1 MAVWDDVVPESERK
15 IYEVGGWGKR
25 MGFGAKPAMIVVDV
39 NYDFVGDKPEPI
51 MESIKRWRY
60 SCGDVGWNGLRAIQR
75 LLAAARPRGVPII
88 YTTVE
93 HRADALD
100 YGRDRDKNFRT
111 GEATSVEGGKGPQI
125 PQEIAPMPADVVISK
140 KKPSAFFGTPLASYL
155 IDLGVDTLLVTGVST
170 SGCVRATVVDGH
182 AYNFRVCLVEEGCFD
197 RSAVAH
203 KVNLFDMHMK
213 YADVVSLAETKRY
226 LARLPEQAQRRAP
239 EPAPSQQRKRRAAKA
254 GRATSVASARHRVP
268 G

>member
-1 MAVWDDVVPESERK
+1 MAVWDDVISETERK
-15 IYEVGGWGKR
+15 IYEIGGWGKR
-25 MGFGAKPAMIVVDV
+25 MGFGKRPAVLVIDV

-51 MESIKRWRY
+51 LESIKRWRY
-60 SCGDVGWNGLRAIQR
+60 SCGDMGWRGVHAIRQ
-75 LLAAARPRGVPII
+75 LLLMARQKDVPII

-111 GEATSVEGGKGPQI
+111 GEATSLVGAKGPQI
-125 PQEIAPMPADVVISK
+125 PQEIEPTSADIIISK
-140 KKPSAFFGTPLASYL
+140 KKASAFFGTPLPSYL
-155 IDLGVDTLLVTGVST
+155 IDLGIDTLLVTGVST

-182 AYNFRVCLVEEGCFD
+182 AYNFRVCVVEEGTFD

-213 YADVVSLAETKRY
+213 YADVVSLEETKRY
-226 LARLPEQAQRRAP
+226 LAQLPKQESLQFVSQR
-239 EPAPSQQRKRRAAKA
+239 
-254 GRATSVASARHRVP
+254 
-268 G
+268 

>member
-1 MAVWDDVVPESERK
+1 MPRQERTMAVWDDVLSSDERK

-25 MGFGAKPAMIVVDV
+25 MGFGWRPAVIVVDV
-39 NYDFVGDKPEPI
+39 NYDFIGDKPEPI
-51 MESIKRWRY
+51 LESIKRWRY
-60 SCGDVGWNGLRAIQR
+60 SCGEVGWRGVQAIQE
-75 LLAAARPRGVPII
+75 LLAAARAKRVPIF

-93 HRADALD
+93 HRADGFD

-111 GEATSVEGGKGPQI
+111 GESTSFVGAKGPKI
-125 PQEIAPMPADVVISK
+125 PDEIAPAPADVVISK
-140 KKPSAFFGTPLASYL
+140 KKASAFFGTPLAGYL

-182 AYNFRVCLVEEGCFD
+182 AYNFRVCVVEEGSFD

-213 YADVVSLAETKRY
+213 YGDVVSLEETKCY
-226 LARLPEQAQRRAP
+226 LFSLHDQDRNSRGAQFD
-239 EPAPSQQRKRRAAKA
+239 
-254 GRATSVASARHRVP
+254 
-268 G
+268 